1 MNKISVDHLRR
12 DAYVYVRQS
21 TPGQVK
27 NHLESKRLQYAL
39 AERATQL
46 GWRTAT
52 IIDDDQGRSASGIH
66 RVGFEALLSALGE
79 GKVGAVFCVEAS
91 RLARNGRDW
100 HTLLEF
106 CSLVD
111 TLIIDAT
118 SVYDPKQGDDRALL
132 GLKGT
137 FSEMELSAFR
147 SRAQAAIKQKAG
159 RGQLLRKIA
168 IGYVRGSDDRID
180 KDPDQRIREA
190 IDLVFRKFRELGSG

>member
-1 MNKISVDHLRR
+1 MSKISPDHLRR
-12 DAYVYVRQS
+12 QAYVYVRQS

-27 NHLESKRLQYAL
+27 NHLESKQLQYAL
-39 AERATQL
+39 AERAAQL
-46 GWRTAT
+46 GWQTAKV
-52 IIDDDQGRSASGIH
+52 IDDDQGRSASGIH
-66 RVGFEALLSALGE
+66 RVGFEALLGELCE
-79 GKVGAVFCVEAS
+79 GKVGAVFCIEAS

-118 SVYDPKQGDDRALL
+118 SIYDPKQADDRALL

-147 SRAQAAIKQKAG
+147 SRAQAAIKHKAA
-159 RGQLLRKIA
+159 RGQLLRKLA
-168 IGYVRGSDDRID
+168 IGYVRGADERID
-180 KDPDQRIREA
+180 KDPDQRIRET
-190 IDLVFRKFRELGSG
+190 IDLVFRKFR